1 MKKFVINL
9 IEPSSKIDDFF
20 NENDFKVIDIKNTKN
35 IEGPIICLVKNLNKN
50 NYENIKNT
58 FSKTNKVFF
67 LSSEDSSINKN
78 DNWSFNINYP
88 IKINKLIDI
97 INSKAHDE
105 PIIFHD
111 LLILD
116 NFIINSE
123 TKEKIRIT
131 ETETKIIEK
140 LIKNKKL
147 EKKFLQ
153 SEVLNLKK
161 EIDTKSIESHI
172 SRIRKKI
179 KLIKTNIKIKIQSDE
194 ITIS

>member
-9 IEPSSKIDDFF
+9 IGPNSKIDDFF
-20 NENDFKVIDIKNTKN
+20 NENGFKVIDIKKTKN

-50 NYENIKNT
+50 NYESIKNI

-97 INSKAHDE
+97 INSKAQDE

-179 KLIKTNIKIKIQSDE
+179 KLIKTNIKIKIQSDQ
-194 ITIS
+194 ITIT

>member
-9 IEPSSKIDDFF
+9 IGPNSKIDDFF
-20 NENDFKVIDIKNTKN
+20 NENGFKVIDIKKTKN

-50 NYENIKNT
+50 NYENIKNI

-97 INSKAHDE
+97 INSKAQDE

-111 LLILD
+111 LLI
-116 NFIINSE
+116 FSAINGS
-123 TKEKIRIT
+123 
-131 ETETKIIEK
+131 
-140 LIKNKKL
+140 
-147 EKKFLQ
+147 KKFA
-153 SEVLNLKK
+153 
-161 EIDTKSIESHI
+161 I
-172 SRIRKKI
+172 
-179 KLIKTNIKIKIQSDE
+179 
-194 ITIS
+194 

>member
-9 IEPSSKIDDFF
+9 IGPNSKIDDFF
-20 NENDFKVIDIKNTKN
+20 NENGFKVIDIKKTKN

-50 NYENIKNT
+50 NYENIKNI

-97 INSKAHDE
+97 INSKAQDE

-116 NFIINSE
+116 NFIMNSE

-179 KLIKTNIKIKIQSDE
+179 KLIKTNIKIKIQSDQ
-194 ITIS
+194 ITIT

>member
-9 IEPSSKIDDFF
+9 IGPNSKIDDFF
-20 NENDFKVIDIKNTKN
+20 NENGFKVIDIKKTKN

-50 NYENIKNT
+50 NYENIKNI

-97 INSKAHDE
+97 INSKAQDE

-179 KLIKTNIKIKIQSDE
+179 KLIKTNIKIKIQSDQ
-194 ITIS
+194 ITIT